1 MTEQSASTTVDHA
14 PVTSSDKEIGTAW
27 KITNISDAVDDPIAD
42 CLVVLSKIYGQPISR
57 TALRAGLPL
66 ENDRL
71 SVGLTAR
78 AAGRAGLSS
87 RVLSRSIKQMS
98 TLELPCILL
107 LESGKACVLTDID
120 ADGRMLTVV
129 IPESGMGKE
138 QVPQA
143 ELEGNYTGYAIFVH
157 PSFDRLKDTSGL
169 ERPKQKSWFWGKML
183 SSWRIYRD
191 VLVASFLI
199 NAMGLATP
207 FFILNVYDRVI
218 PNSAFETLWVLAIG
232 IAIVYLFSLLMQ
244 SLRGYFVD
252 LAGQKA
258 SLNMSA
264 ELIEKTLGM
273 KMSERP
279 ESVGS
284 YSNKIQQFDSIRDF
298 ITSFSITALIDMPF
312 VILAL
317 LVIWYLAGPI
327 VFVHL
332 VAICFLIIYSLLI
345 HQPLKVAIE
354 NTYQATSK
362 KNAILVEGLNGLE
375 NLKMLGAESKV
386 QKDWEDS
393 ISLIARWGSRSRFLS
408 TSVNHIASFVQNGTV
423 VAVVIA
429 GVYSISEGFLT
440 QGGLI
445 AIVILTRQAIA
456 PVTQFVGLLARYHRA
471 RAAYRTL
478 KKIMMVPV
486 ERPPESTFL
495 HRATL
500 RGAIDFKNV
509 SFKYPDQNAHALKNV
524 SFSLEAGEHVGLIG
538 SIGSGKST
546 LGKLM
551 MGLYEPEEGMV
562 TVDGTDTR
570 QIDPNDLR
578 YFIGCVPQDITLF
591 RGSVREN
598 IIMGHPHV
606 DDEAILRAAQ
616 LSGVAEI
623 VRKHSAG
630 FDMQVGEQGRS
641 LSGGQRQTVA
651 LARALLHD
659 PPILILDEPSSSMDA
674 RTEKRLCNHLR
685 SILEGKTLIL
695 ITHRASLLTL
705 VDRVIVLDNGAI
717 RADGP
722 KDNILEA
729 IQRGQL
735 SL

>member
-1 MTEQSASTTVDHA
+1 MTHQSVNKTTIQATPTASKKKTEA
-14 PVTSSDKEIGTAW
+14 SW
-27 KITNISDAVDDPIAD
+27 KITNVGDTIDDPIAD
-42 CLVVLSKIYGQPISR
+42 CLVILSKIYGQPISR

-66 ENDRL
+66 ENNRL

-87 RVLSRSIKQMS
+87 RVLSRSLKQMS

-107 LESGKACVLTDID
+107 LDPDKACVLTDINYESQ
-120 ADGRMLTVV
+120 MLTVV
-129 IPESGMGKE
+129 KPESGMGKE
-138 QVPQA
+138 SLA
-143 ELEGNYTGYAIFVH
+143 IADLEKSYSGYAIFVH
-157 PSFDRLKDTSGL
+157 PSFDRIKDTSSL
-169 ERPKQKSWFWGKML
+169 ERPKKRSWFWGKML

-199 NAMGLATP
+199 NVMGLATP

-232 IAIVYLFSLLMQ
+232 IAIVYFFSLLMQ

-264 ELIEKTLGM
+264 ELMEKTLGM
-273 KMSERP
+273 KMSSRP

-312 VILAL
+312 VVLAL

-327 VFVHL
+327 VFIHII
-332 VAICFLIIYSLLI
+332 AICFLLLYSIVI
-345 HQPLKVAIE
+345 HRPLKTAIE

-375 NLKMLGAESKV
+375 NLKMLGAENKV

-393 ISLIARWGSRSRFLS
+393 ISLITRWGSRSRFLS

-429 GVYSISEGFLT
+429 GVYAISEGFLT

-456 PVTQFVGLLARYHRA
+456 PMTQFVGLLARYHRA
-471 RAAYRTL
+471 RTAYQTL

-500 RGAIDFKNV
+500 RGEIEFKNV
-509 SFKYPDQNAHALKNV
+509 SFKYPDQNAYALKDV
-524 SFSLEAGEHVGLIG
+524 SFSLKAGEHVGLIG

-546 LGKLM
+546 LGKLLI
-551 MGLYEPEEGMV
+551 GLYDPEEGMV

-578 YFIGCVPQDITLF
+578 CFIGCVPQDITLF

-598 IIMGHPHV
+598 IIMGHPDV

-616 LSGVAEI
+616 LSGVSEI
-623 VRKHSAG
+623 VKKHSAG
-630 FDMQVGEQGRS
+630 FDMPVGEQGRS

-651 LARALLHD
+651 LARAVLHD

-674 RTEKRLCNHLR
+674 RTERRLCNNLK
-685 SILEGKTLIL
+685 SILEGKTLL
-695 ITHRASLLTL
+695 LVTHRASLLTL
-705 VDRVIVLDNGAI
+705 VDRVIVLDNGSI

>member
-1 MTEQSASTTVDHA
+1 MKQQPASTAVDHA
-14 PVTSSDKEIGTAW
+14 PVATSEKEVESAW
-27 KITNISDAVDDPIAD
+27 KITNVSDAVDDPIAD

-66 ENDRL
+66 ENNRL
-71 SVGLTAR
+71 SVGLAAR

-98 TLELPCILL
+98 SLELPCILL

-120 ADGRMLTVV
+120 SEGSMLTVV
-129 IPESGMGKE
+129 MPESGMGKE
-138 QVPQA
+138 QVPLA
-143 ELEGNYTGYAIFVH
+143 EMEEKHTGYSIFVH

-169 ERPKQKSWFWGKML
+169 ERPRQKSWFWGKML

-199 NAMGLATP
+199 NVMGLATP

-232 IAIVYLFSLLMQ
+232 IAIVYFFSLLMQ

-273 KMSERP
+273 KMSSRP

-312 VILAL
+312 VLLAL

-327 VFVHL
+327 VFVHI

-345 HQPLKVAIE
+345 HQPLKTAIE

-471 RAAYRTL
+471 STAYRTL
-478 KKIMMVPV
+478 KKVMMVPV

-495 HRATL
+495 HRATI
-500 RGAIDFKNV
+500 RGSIEFKNV
-509 SFKYPDQNAHALKNV
+509 TFKYPDQNAHALKNV

-546 LGKLM
+546 LGKLL

-578 YFIGCVPQDITLF
+578 HFIGCVPQDITLF

-606 DDEAILRAAQ
+606 EDEAILRAAQ
-616 LSGVAEI
+616 LSGVSDI

-630 FDMQVGEQGRS
+630 FDMPVGEQGRS

-659 PPILILDEPSSSMDA
+659 PTILILDEPSSSMDA

-685 SILEGKTLIL
+685 SILEGKTLFL

-705 VDRVIVLDNGAI
+705 VDRVIVLDNGSI

>member
-1 MTEQSASTTVDHA
+1 M
-14 PVTSSDKEIGTAW
+14 
-27 KITNISDAVDDPIAD
+27 
-42 CLVVLSKIYGQPISR
+42 
-57 TALRAGLPL
+57 
-66 ENDRL
+66 
-71 SVGLTAR
+71 
-78 AAGRAGLSS
+78 
-87 RVLSRSIKQMS
+87 
-98 TLELPCILL
+98 
-107 LESGKACVLTDID
+107 
-120 ADGRMLTVV
+120 
-129 IPESGMGKE
+129 
-138 QVPQA
+138 
-143 ELEGNYTGYAIFVH
+143 
-157 PSFDRLKDTSGL
+157 
-169 ERPKQKSWFWGKML
+169 
-183 SSWRIYRD
+183 
-191 VLVASFLI
+191 LVASFLI
-199 NAMGLATP
+199 NVMGLATP

-232 IAIVYLFSLLMQ
+232 IAIVYFFSLLMQ

-273 KMSERP
+273 KMSARP
-279 ESVGS
+279 ESVGA

-327 VFVHL
+327 VFVHI

-345 HQPLKVAIE
+345 HQPLKTAIE

-362 KNAILVEGLNGLE
+362 KNAILVEGLSGLE

-471 RAAYRTL
+471 RAAYQTL
-478 KKIMMVPV
+478 KKIMTVPV

-500 RGAIDFKNV
+500 RGAVEFKSV
-509 SFKYPDQNAHALKNV
+509 SFKYPDQNAYALKDV
-524 SFSLEAGEHVGLIG
+524 SFALEAGEHVGVIG

-546 LGKLM
+546 LGKLL
-551 MGLYEPEEGMV
+551 MGLYEPEQGMV

-591 RGSVREN
+591 RGSVKDN

-606 DDEAILRAAQ
+606 EDEAILRAAE
-616 LSGVAEI
+616 LSGVTEI

-630 FDMQVGEQGRS
+630 FDMPAGEQGRS

-674 RTEKRLCNHLR
+674 RTEKRLCNNLK
-685 SILEGKTLIL
+685 SILEGKTLVL
-695 ITHRASLLTL
+695 VTHRASLLTL
-705 VDRVIVLDNGAI
+705 VDRVIVLDNGSI